1 MATVPTRTL
10 NDGTTLPATGFGTY
24 PLTGE
29 DGIRAMVSALEAGYR
44 LLDTAVNYGNESE
57 VGEAI
62 RRSGVPREE
71 LVVQTKVPGRDHAYE
86 RAVASVEGSLERL
99 GLEQVDVVLIHWPN
113 PSVGL
118 YGDAYRA
125 LVECRVRGLVR
136 SVGVSN
142 FTEQHLANVIEATGV
157 TPVLNQV
164 ELHPLFPQEELRA
177 MHERLGIVT
186 EAWSP
191 LGKRSAPFGADPVA
205 AAAEAHGVTPAQ
217 VILRWQVQL
226 GIVPLPKSSD
236 AERQRANLDVFGFEL
251 TDAELAAITGLGRPD
266 GRLFGG
272 NPETHEEM

>member
-24 PLTGE
+24 PLSGE

-71 LVVQTKVPGRDHAYE
+71 LVVQTKVPGRDHAYD
-86 RAVASVEGSLERL
+86 RAIASVEGSLERL
-99 GLEQVDVVLIHWPN
+99 GLEQVDVALIHWPN

-125 LVECRVRGLVR
+125 LVECRERGLVR

-142 FTEQHLANVIEATGV
+142 FTEQHLSEVIEATGV

-164 ELHPLFPQEELRA
+164 ELHPLFPQEPLRA
-177 MHERLGIVT
+177 VHERLGIVT

-226 GIVPLPKSSD
+226 GVVPLPKSSD
-236 AERQRANLDVFGFEL
+236 SQRQRSNLDVFGFEL
-251 TDAELAAITGLGRPD
+251 TDDELAAITALGRPD

-272 NPETHEEM
+272 DPETHEEM